1 MDKPK
6 VKKPRMRSCKSQL
19 RSTLDEIA
27 VMLASPTLR
36 EVSKAGLLQSKL
48 SCLQSLLLMESEER
62 KIKLK
67 LVSEEILLKENAD
80 LRKENERLR
89 AELGK
94 VNGATK
100 EPVKTEA
107 SFEERLA
114 KRLQKE
120 ETCTQA

>member
-48 SCLQSLLLMESEER
+48 SCLQSLLLMESEE
-62 KIKLK
+62 KKVKTKFADVAALT
-67 LVSEEILLKENAD
+67 KEVNW
-80 LRKENERLR
+80 LRAENERLR
-89 AELGK
+89 AELKGK
-94 VNGATK
+94 PVTK
-100 EPVKTEA
+100 TD
-107 SFEERLA
+107 R
-114 KRLQKE
+114 E
-120 ETCTQA
+120 ETLEEKLNRRGIEL